1 MSDRY
6 VVRYKYFPNN
16 KLYSKTIH
24 KESCRYAKKPNRNN
38 WKGYFRNLNRAMDFC
53 KKNHPEVEFIKLCK
67 VCKPE
72 PVDHSA
78 VGSNRVL
85 NFSEKYFF
93 NIIDE
98 YIKYYRRGVDKYGN
112 VWKVFTFSMIT
123 FSLIFLFVA
132 IYLTIFYL
140 P

>member
-1 MSDRY
+1 
-6 VVRYKYFPNN
+6 
-16 KLYSKTIH
+16 
-24 KESCRYAKKPNRNN
+24 
-38 WKGYFRNLNRAMDFC
+38 MDFC

-72 PVDHSA
+72 PVEYSD

-112 VWKVFTFSMIT
+112 IWKVFTFSMIT

-132 IYLTIFYL
+132 IYLIIFYL